1 MQNIWMPQKKISGT
15 AANNSRF
22 VRCRHVSGKVQEHK
36 RLSLSPISRRRRKT
50 LTIGDDFQVLFTSD
64 LSYMSHLCACT
75 SVTSARNQLDAEI
88 SPRYKSAAFSLE
100 VAFTASSNFLH
111 AVKFACMD
119 YQVSYVWL
127 GSVYNNQISGLISQE
142 NKFVRM
148 FWTNENNLESTWID
162 QRTGHFLI
170 DISRAHCHPHCMNPM
185 LVVIADVA
193 KYHKKKWNNFNFFGN
208 VIGQI
213 QNSFLDSNARTD
225 MGIDATHPE
234 QNEQPIG
241 TMGVSVVSTHD
252 WVAGHPG
259 GEWSVD
265 VYCWDRFNLFVQIW
279 VQFCQILSVLCF
291 LLVVNVL

>member
-1 MQNIWMPQKKISGT
+1 MHISDK
-15 AANNSRF
+15 
-22 VRCRHVSGKVQEHK
+22 CK
-36 RLSLSPISRRRRKT
+36 
-50 LTIGDDFQVLFTSD
+50 
-64 LSYMSHLCACT
+64 
-75 SVTSARNQLDAEI
+75 
-88 SPRYKSAAFSLE
+88 KSAWCRNFSSLQKRSVFAWSSLHGLE
-100 VAFTASSNFLH
+100 QLFF
-111 AVKFACMD
+111 KFACMD

-234 QNEQPIG
+234 QNEQSIG
-241 TMGVSVVSTHD
+241 TMGVSVVSAHD